1 MNGPGVQ
8 IPPLPPIHKDDT
20 VNKRLTIV
28 IGFSFLLAS
37 CSSKSVD
44 IQQTST
50 TIEDKTAISITTRS
64 VGSGKEAVTY
74 YVAEVELG
82 DPRDM
87 GSMVARGHTSEVARD
102 AGAELAINGDFF
114 TYRNNGVIIRGGKVL
129 INKPKRDGMSITSS
143 GEMIIYK
150 EKEISVESLN
160 AAGVLNS
167 FSFGPVL
174 IDEWQ
179 IPEGIDDY
187 YEVDTGRSING
198 RHPRTGICMVE
209 KNKFVLIV
217 VDGRSPGYS
226 MGMTLGEFAELFASQ
241 GCKTAYNLDGG
252 GSSVMY
258 SKGLVVNNPLGR
270 GRERTNGDIIYVT
283 SG

>member
-1 MNGPGVQ
+1 
-8 IPPLPPIHKDDT
+8 
-20 VNKRLTIV
+20 LTIV

-129 INKPKRDGMSITSS
+129 INI
-143 GEMIIYK
+143 
-150 EKEISVESLN
+150 
-160 AAGVLNS
+160 LNS